1 MSARNMEFVGRVLDN
16 VHGFIYYTRAEERIM
31 NTLLFKRL
39 QSIKQYC

>member
-31 NTLLFKRL
+31 NTLYLNACRVL
-39 QSIKQYC
+39 NN